1 MGNLKLA
8 DLQRFSQAAL
18 VLHATRN
25 AEDFSGRLLNSLR
38 GVLSGDI
45 FVIDWNGADVPQRT
59 VYAPLGAVSRD
70 VNEAVHRNLRDN
82 PSYGRRR
89 VPTSISD
96 VMNLAQWQRCALHG
110 EAYGKVGQ
118 RDGLGVDI
126 DLGRGRLL
134 TLNVT
139 RGRRGFDDT
148 ERELLGLL
156 EPYVRLVHKR
166 LRTQQRWAGT
176 LDALDHDGRLDA
188 LSAREREVLRSVAE
202 GGTNAEVATALH
214 IRPGTVKRH
223 LENIYAKLD
232 VTGRAEL
239 AALRRITPRG
249 AG

>member
-1 MGNLKLA
+1 MGYLQSA
-8 DLQRFSQAAL
+8 DVQRFSHAL
-18 VLHATRN
+18 LALHRTRN
-25 AEDFSGRLLNSLR
+25 AGDFSERLLQALR
-38 GVLSGDI
+38 TVLSGDI
-45 FVIDWNGADVPQRT
+45 FVVDWNGADVPQRT

-89 VPTSISD
+89 APTSISD
-96 VMNLAQWQRCALHG
+96 VLNLAQWQRSALHG

-118 RDGLGVDI
+118 HDGLGLDV

-139 RGRRGFDDT
+139 RGRRGFDDA

-156 EPYVRLVHKR
+156 EPHVRLVHKR
-166 LRTQQRWAGT
+166 LRTQQSWGGS

-188 LSAREREVLRSVAE
+188 LSTREREVLRSVAE
-202 GGTNAEVATALH
+202 GATNAEVAAALH

-239 AALRRITPRG
+239 AALRRIVPRSG
-249 AG
+249 